1 MTTDDDKQVPDPDPW
16 AGLDVGGAE
25 GEAEEM
31 TFSFEEFAEPA
42 AGEPLSGPEA
52 GAAAAEEHIAED
64 AASGDVFSEE
74 PTPRD
79 MPLAVFPPADAGDSD
94 LDQAETD
101 FGAADIDRD
110 PVGQSPVISFSAGE
124 VPEAGETPET
134 AAEAGASPWDAAL
147 AEVGD
152 DADAARGVGGF
163 DADAFDDRR
172 LAEELA
178 AMDDDADAAAP
189 SDAAD
194 FGDLDVDSGTPS
206 EDLSFDTVASAVTSP
221 FADRSDDGPFEQ
233 MAGSDD
239 AVPAVAGEAAESD
252 GDAVASIPLTA
263 AVAAASGQAAVSAT
277 KPKKKS
283 SGLGTA
289 LGVVGGGLLALPLTY
304 AILLWGL
311 QKDPFKLGRHL
322 PQSILPAAVRAGAKP
337 ARKRAAAPVL
347 DAAKSLDS
355 LPVADAE
362 SAPETQPAVEQAPAA
377 ADPAPEAAAEEE
389 AGGGAKPEMATAT
402 TEPAAP
408 APTDAAPP
416 QAAESAATP
425 AEPATV
431 AVAVPAP
438 SITPPSDLAPPP
450 DITPPSAL
458 AVPTP
463 SEPLTPAAEASVPAA
478 AAAMPKEDALASL
491 DALVAKPATDL
502 PAAPPAEPLSP
513 LDVTA
518 VDDATATVAEAL
530 DWIEAHPADD
540 TVGRDRLLVAWYR
553 RLATLGEE
561 LVRLQTTAYDTGRPV
576 EATPAAAAGMLD
588 RIATSDRTL
597 ADVETL
603 GGMWITSATRRADG
617 ASLVADVVATR
628 QVGPYWSTKVLV
640 PGGNADGSA
649 REISVIS
656 REAPPVE
663 AAAGRVL
670 VTGVLFDGGA
680 FWAADIRPVAGMPAG
695 SADAVPAAPDRE
707 GDPVELPAAPVSPA
721 DAETPGPEAAAPAD
735 AGGGS

>member
-16 AGLDVGGAE
+16 AGLDVGGAD

-31 TFSFEEFAEPA
+31 TFSFEEFTEPVA
-42 AGEPLSGPEA
+42 DEPLGGP
-52 GAAAAEEHIAED
+52 GALASAPEEHGAD
-64 AASGDVFSEE
+64 AADSRDAFPDE

-79 MPLAVFPPADAGDSD
+79 VPLAVFPPADAGDSD
-94 LDQAETD
+94 LDQAPAE
-101 FGAADIDRD
+101 FGAADVDRD
-110 PVGQSPVISFSAGE
+110 PAGPSPVLSFSAGE
-124 VPEAGETPET
+124 APEAADQAGES
-134 AAEAGASPWDAAL
+134 AWDAAL

-152 DADAARGVGGF
+152 DADSVRDDAGFAAE
-163 DADAFDDRR
+163 AFDDRR

-194 FGDLDVDSGTPS
+194 FGDLDADSSTPS
-206 EDLSFDTVASAVTSP
+206 EDLSFDTVAGTAASP

-233 MAGSDD
+233 MAVGDD
-239 AVPAVAGEAAESD
+239 AFPAVAGEASESE

-263 AVAAASGQAAVSAT
+263 AVAAASGQAAASAG

-283 SGLGTA
+283 SGFGTA

-322 PQSILPAAVRAGAKP
+322 PQSILPTAVRAGAKP

-347 DAAKSLDS
+347 DAARSLDS

-362 SAPETQPAVEQAPAA
+362 SAAATQPAVEQATAA
-377 ADPAPEAAAEEE
+377 ADPAPGAASEEE
-389 AGGGAKPEMATAT
+389 AGGEAKPEMATAT
-402 TEPAAP
+402 TEPSHP
-408 APTDAAPP
+408 ASNDAAPP
-416 QAAESAATP
+416 PAVEPAGTP

-438 SITPPSDLAPPP
+438 SIAPPSDLAPPP

-463 SEPLTPAAEASVPAA
+463 SEPLAPAAEPAVPAA

-491 DALVAKPATDL
+491 DALVAKPATEL
-502 PAAPPAEPLSP
+502 PAAPPAAPPAEPLSP

-518 VDDATATVAEAL
+518 VEDATATVAEAL
-530 DWIEAHPADD
+530 DSIEAHPADD
-540 TVGRDRLLVAWYR
+540 TVGRDRLLVGCYR
-553 RLATLGEE
+553 RLAKLGEE
-561 LVRLQTTAYDTGRPV
+561 LVRLQTEAFDSGRPV
-576 EATPAAAAGMLD
+576 EATPAAAAGLLD

-597 ADVETL
+597 ADIETL

-640 PGGNADGSA
+640 PAGNADGSA
-649 REISVIS
+649 REVSVIS

-663 AAAGRVL
+663 AATGRVL

-680 FWAADIRPVAGMPAG
+680 FWAADIRPVQGSPAAAA
-695 SADAVPAAPDRE
+695 ADAVPATPDRE

-721 DAETPGPEAAAPAD
+721 PAETPAPEAAPPAD
-735 AGGGS
+735 AGGTF